1 MKDLTCSCGGTF
13 QDLGPEHIRIGKVE
27 RLGDR
32 DWNEQSIPGRLSV
45 CDQCRCLRFCADAAW
60 LRERQAWWAKERPKA
75 EQEQQFQSDRLAAF
89 LRDFAEYSDKKLARI
104 ASPSLFSGYD
114 QVAQEAA
121 RQLLEERKT
130 NPDAAPREQE
140 HVQPESRP
148 SWNRR
153 KNSKPPW
160 EG

>member
-1 MKDLTCSCGGTF
+1 MEEFKCSCGGTF
-13 QDLGPEHIRIGKVE
+13 QSLGPEHIRIGQVTT
-27 RLGDR
+27 LGNR
-32 DWNEQSIPGRLSV
+32 DWNERSIPGELFA
-45 CDQCRCLRFCADAAW
+45 CNQCRRLRFCADAAW

-89 LRDFAEYSDKKLARI
+89 LRDFAEYSDKKLERI
-104 ASPSLFSGYD
+104 ASPSLFSRYD

-148 SWNRR
+148 SWTRR

>member
-1 MKDLTCSCGGTF
+1 MEELKCSCGGTF
-13 QDLGPEHIRIGKVE
+13 QSLGPEHIRIGQVTT
-27 RLGDR
+27 LGNR
-32 DWNEQSIPGRLSV
+32 DWNERSIPGELFA
-45 CDQCRCLRFCADAAW
+45 CNQCRRLRFCADAAW

-89 LRDFAEYSDKKLARI
+89 LRDFAEYSDKKLERI

-148 SWNRR
+148 SWTRR

>member
-27 RLGDR
+27 RIGDR

-45 CDQCRCLRFCADAAW
+45 CDQCRCLRFCADASW
-60 LRERQAWWAKERPKA
+60 IQERQAWWAKEGPKEERA
-75 EQEQQFQSDRLAAF
+75 QHLQSDRLAAF
-89 LRDFAEYSDKKLARI
+89 LRDFAEYSDKKLERI
-104 ASPSLFSGYD
+104 AAPSLFSGYD
-114 QVAQEAA
+114 EVARAAA
-121 RQLLEERKT
+121 RQLLAERRA
-130 NPDAAPREQE
+130 NPQPQEPEQTQ
-140 HVQPESRP
+140 QPEPRP
-148 SWNRR
+148 GWTKG

>member
-1 MKDLTCSCGGTF
+1 MEELKCSCGGTF
-13 QDLGPEHIRIGKVE
+13 QHLGPEYLRTGNIQLFVDKE
-27 RLGDR
+27 AE
-32 DWNEQSIPGRLSV
+32 EQCIPGQLYV